1 MFHVKQRS
9 DDAASRGAG
18 DAEGV
23 GSEPLRERVGGAG
36 PDRAAT
42 PDGGASGDGAA
53 TPESADGAATL
64 EVGSGAD
71 LLRIAADGHADAALV
86 VYREQLARFRRTLDL
101 MSDRGYAELEAKM
114 AEAERYAAAIGR
126 LAAPA
131 GAVLDLGTGAGLP
144 GVVVAA
150 RLAPRRVWWVERRR
164 RRAAFLDQV
173 AARAGLREVRVAAE
187 DVRSLDVVRT
197 GRVVAVTAQAVAAL
211 QQVAVL
217 TRHLWADDV
226 LLVSRKGPGWE
237 GEVDAL
243 RAAAA
248 GWGAYGASASVE
260 VVVTEALG
268 SGGTLVAVRV
278 RGGSACP
285 PSA

>member
-1 MFHVKQRS
+1 MHPG
-9 DDAASRGAG
+9 DPDAL
-18 DAEGV
+18 DV
-23 GSEPLRERVGGAG
+23 GSEG
-36 PDRAAT
+36 
-42 PDGGASGDGAA
+42 
-53 TPESADGAATL
+53 SADVEVPDAFRVAAI
-64 EVGSGAD
+64 GRAN
-71 LLRIAADGHADAALV
+71 AALV

-101 MSDRGYAELEAKM
+101 MSDRGYAELETKM
-114 AEAERYAAAIGR
+114 AEAERYVVAVLRYATAE
-126 LAAPA
+126 

-144 GVVVAA
+144 GIVVAA

-187 DVRSLDVVRT
+187 DVRTLDVART
-197 GRVVAVTAQAVAAL
+197 GCVAAVTAQAVAAL
-211 QQVAVL
+211 DQVAAL

-237 GEVDAL
+237 AELEAL
-243 RAAAA
+243 RAVAT
-248 GWGAYGASASVE
+248 GWGAYGGPA
-260 VVVTEALG
+260 VVDVVATEPLG
-268 SGGTLVAVRV
+268 TSGTLVAVRV

>member
-1 MFHVKQRS
+1 MFHVKQPPEG
-9 DDAASRGAG
+9 AARRGGGDEANERGA
-18 DAEGV
+18 
-23 GSEPLRERVGGAG
+23 GAG
-36 PDRAAT
+36 PDV
-42 PDGGASGDGAA
+42 GDG
-53 TPESADGAATL
+53 EGAARKD
-64 EVGSGAD
+64 VAG
-71 LLRIAADGHADAALV
+71 GHADAALV
-86 VYREQLARFRRTLDL
+86 VYREQLARYRRTLDL
-101 MSDRGYAELEAKM
+101 MSDRGYADLEAKL
-114 AEAERYAAAIGR
+114 AEAERYAAAVR
-126 LAAPA
+126 RHAAPG

-173 AARAGLREVRVAAE
+173 AARAGLREVRVAAV
-187 DVRSLDVVRT
+187 DVRALEVGRT
-197 GRVVAVTAQAVAAL
+197 GPVAAVTAQAVAAL
-211 QQVAVL
+211 DQVATL

-237 GEVDAL
+237 AEVEAL
-243 RAAAA
+243 RAAAR
-248 GWGAYGASASVE
+248 GWGAQGRGAEGSGAQGGGTEGVGAQGGP
-260 VVVTEALG
+260 VAVQVIATEALG

>member
-1 MFHVKQRS
+1 MFHVKQPPEGATRL
-9 DDAASRGAG
+9 DDDGPDSG
-18 DAEGV
+18 E
-23 GSEPLRERVGGAG
+23 ERVGGGALG
-36 PDRAAT
+36 GNGV
-42 PDGGASGDGAA
+42 DGEAI
-53 TPESADGAATL
+53 
-64 EVGSGAD
+64 
-71 LLRIAADGHADAALV
+71 RIAAAGHANAALV

-101 MSDRGYAELEAKM
+101 MSDRGFRELETKM
-114 AEAERYAAAIGR
+114 AEAERYAAAIALR
-126 LAAPA
+126 AAVG

-164 RRAAFLDQV
+164 RRAAFLDQM
-173 AARAGLREVRVAAE
+173 AARAGLREVRVVAA
-187 DVRSLDVVRT
+187 DVRAIDVGRT
-197 GRVVAVTAQAVAAL
+197 GRVAAVTAQAVAAL
-211 QQVAVL
+211 DQVAAL

-243 RAAAA
+243 RAAAL
-248 GWGAYGASASVE
+248 GWGAYGASATVE
-260 VVVTEALG
+260 VVGTEALG

-278 RGGSACP
+278 LGGSACP

>member
-9 DDAASRGAG
+9 DD
-18 DAEGV
+18 V
-23 GSEPLRERVGGAG
+23 IP
-36 PDRAAT
+36 
-42 PDGGASGDGAA
+42 GGASEAEQGEAEPSPRDGDGGVDGAA
-53 TPESADGAATL
+53 GPTGGAEGPA
-64 EVGSGAD
+64 VPDAAA
-71 LLRIAADGHADAALV
+71 LRIAAAGHADAALV

-101 MSDRGYAELEAKM
+101 MSDRGFAELDAKM
-114 AEAERYAAAIGR
+114 AEAERYAAAIAVHAVP
-126 LAAPA
+126 L

-164 RRAAFLDQV
+164 RRAAFLDQT
-173 AARAGLREVRVAAE
+173 AAHAGLREVRVAAA
-187 DVRSLDVVRT
+187 DVRTLDVSAT
-197 GRVVAVTAQAVAAL
+197 GRVAAVTAQAVASID
-211 QQVAVL
+211 QVAAL
-217 TRHLWADDV
+217 TRHLWSDDV

-237 GEVDAL
+237 AEVEAL
-243 RAAAA
+243 RGAAH
-248 GWGAYGASASVE
+248 GWGAYGGSAGVE
-260 VVVTEALG
+260 VVATEALG

>member
-1 MFHVKQRS
+1 MFHVKQPPEGAVHP
-9 DDAASRGAG
+9 DGDAAEAVARGGGAG
-18 DAEGV
+18 PE
-23 GSEPLRERVGGAG
+23 VGGAG
-36 PDRAAT
+36 AAAL
-42 PDGGASGDGAA
+42 DDVAA
-53 TPESADGAATL
+53 
-64 EVGSGAD
+64 
-71 LLRIAADGHADAALV
+71 GHAHAALV

-101 MSDRGYAELEAKM
+101 MSDRGYAELEAKL
-114 AEAERYAAAIGR
+114 AEAERYAAVVR
-126 LAAPA
+126 RYAAPG

-173 AARAGLREVRVAAE
+173 AARAGLREVRVAAA
-187 DVRSLDVVRT
+187 DVRALEIGAT
-197 GRVVAVTAQAVAAL
+197 GPVAAVTAQAVAAL
-211 QQVAVL
+211 DQVATL

-237 GEVDAL
+237 VEVEAL
-243 RAAAA
+243 RAAAQ
-248 GWGAYGASASVE
+248 GWGAQHGSA
-260 VVVTEALG
+260 VVQVIATEPLG